1 MSDTAPRV
9 GPVNKRTGLAG
20 LLMQGCVLVVAS
32 LAMNVHAGG
41 ILRSGHPGE
50 PDSLDP
56 HNSVAA
62 PALIVQND
70 LFESLLTLDARG
82 RPVAGAAEKYSVSPD
97 GRVYTFQLRSGLMYS
112 DGKPISAGDFLWS
125 IRRLAD
131 PAAASTGLAA
141 WIDLIENGRA
151 VLRGEKPPDSL
162 GVEAPDE
169 HTLRIRL
176 SAAAPYFPS
185 IAAFPVFAP
194 LPRHVIEKYGRAW
207 TKPDNF
213 VSNGPF
219 TLESW
224 VPGNPVRVRKNPR
237 FHAASSVRLDGVEY
251 YSVSDQNTGV
261 RLFLS
266 GRLDAV
272 TNFPPEKLD
281 SLRRERPREL
291 RLAPSLGVTTYVFN
305 HRLPKFRDSRV
316 REALSIAVDR
326 RLLTSK
332 IVRAGDTPAFGIVPA
347 ALSALTGVST
357 DGIRDTDR
365 TRQARDLL
373 RKAGYDATRPLEV
386 ELLYHTS
393 EEHKKVAVAVAAM
406 WQAAGVRVTLR
417 NAERQ
422 VVEAATRQGDFEIV
436 RAAWFSPYADASG
449 YFANLRRDS
458 PANGGAYANPAFDA
472 LLERLSA
479 TNDPIDRRRV
489 QRELE
494 LLLMREQAVIPL
506 YHLVSRR
513 LVSQRVVG
521 WRDDSLSAIRPARW
535 LDLRPGSEGK

>member
-141 WIDLIENGRA
+141 WIDLIENGCA

-169 HTLRIRL
+169 RTLRIRL

>member
-169 HTLRIRL
+169 RTLRIRL

-219 TLESW
+219 MLESW

-535 LDLRPGSEGK
+535 LDLRPASEGK

>member
-169 HTLRIRL
+169 RTLRIRL

-219 TLESW
+219 MLESW